1 MTAAPASSGH
11 DFQHRGISMTELYW
25 HVSPD
30 LPTFVLLWS
39 FDAVRVALA
48 LWAMWSLGS
57 NYRAATA
64 ELAGSEQGVS
74 RSRAIGS
81 TLRSSRIWGCGSTP
95 APPAL

>member
-1 MTAAPASSGH
+1 
-11 DFQHRGISMTELYW
+11 MTELHW
-25 HVSPD
+25 HVASD

-48 LWAMWSLGS
+48 LWALWALGS

-64 ELAGSEQGVS
+64 ELVGSEQGVS
-74 RSRAIGS
+74 RPRAIGS
-81 TLRSSRIWGCGSTP
+81 TLRSSRVWDGGSTP